1 MDYTLFYLTEH
12 VPIVFRADALGILFA
27 CLFAFVF
34 LFVGIYSADYFAQKK
49 ARRTFY
55 IWYALAFAAITG
67 LCFAGNIVTFY
78 FFFEALTL
86 TTFPMVFIE
95 QTKESIL
102 ASLKYL
108 LYSLAGAYCALFGV
122 FFIVKYC
129 DDISFK
135 AGGIIPASVQSEH
148 PVILLICA
156 FLMIMGFGVKAG
168 LFPMH
173 AWLPTAHPVAPSPA
187 SALLSGVIVKG
198 GILAIIRVVYMV
210 FGAEYLRGTWVQ
222 ITVIILS
229 LVTILLGSMVALG
242 EQRLKKRLAYS
253 TVSQLSYIV
262 FGIMLLNETGMYG
275 AIFQTVSHALCKS
288 ALFMCA
294 GSFLCRGIVYVNDLN
309 AIGPKMRK
317 TVWAFIIASMGL
329 IGIPPTLGAFA
340 KWNLGLSSLS
350 SGIAWIEYLGPVVLI
365 ASALLTAG
373 YLLPI
378 GTKAFFKEGEVT
390 SKCNEATEVSG
401 KMTLSVLVLSI
412 VSVVIGI
419 LPLGL
424 SQMIE
429 SIVREVFG

>member
-12 VPIVFRADALGILFA
+12 VPIVFRADALGTLFA

-34 LFVGIYSADYFAQKK
+34 LFVGIYSADYFNEKK
-49 ARRTFY
+49 EKRTFY
-55 IWYALAFAAITG
+55 IWFMLAFIAITG

-78 FFFEALTL
+78 MFFEALTL

-95 QTKESIL
+95 ATKESIL

-129 DDISFK
+129 DDISFR
-135 AGGIIPASVQSEH
+135 AGGIIPSEVQSEH

-168 LFPMH
+168 MFPMH

-198 GILAIIRVVYMV
+198 GILAIIRVVFMI
-210 FGAEYLRGTWVQ
+210 FGADYLRGTWVQ
-222 ITVIILS
+222 TAVIILS

-253 TVSQLSYIV
+253 TVSQLSYII
-262 FGIMLLNETGMYG
+262 FGIMLLDGVGMYG
-275 AIFQTVSHALCKS
+275 AIFQTISHALCKS

-294 GSFLCRGIVYVNDLN
+294 GSFLCRGIVNVNDLN
-309 AIGPKMRK
+309 GIGPKMRK
-317 TVWAFIIASMGL
+317 TIWAFIIASMGL

-350 SGIAWIEYLGPVVLI
+350 SGIAGIEYLGPVVLI
-365 ASALLTAG
+365 ISALLTAG

-378 GTKAFFKEGEVT
+378 GTKAFFTEGEVT
-390 SKCNEATEVSG
+390 AKCNEATEVSG
-401 KMTLSVLVLSI
+401 KMTISVLILSI

-419 LPLGL
+419 LPVGL
-424 SQMIE
+424 SPFLE